1 MTCKELLYVEDALGH
16 ESIMK
21 NCACKTSSDLKD
33 VSLSSYIKELETM
46 IYLTNLKIYY
56 KKGFQQNGR

>member
-21 NCACKTSSDLKD
+21 NCACKTSSNLKD
-33 VSLSSYIKELETM
+33 VSLSSYIKQLETTHND
-46 IYLTNLKIYY
+46 LFNKFKNLL
-56 KKGFQQNGR
+56 

>member
-21 NCACKTSSDLKD
+21 NCACKTSNDLKD
-33 VSLSSYIKELETM
+33 VSLSSYIKELESTHNDLFNKF
-46 IYLTNLKIYY
+46 INLL
-56 KKGFQQNGR
+56 

>member
-21 NCACKTSSDLKD
+21 NCACKTSNDLKD
-33 VSLSSYIKELETM
+33 VSLSSYIKELKT
-46 IYLTNLKIYY
+46 IHNDLFNKFKNLL
-56 KKGFQQNGR
+56 